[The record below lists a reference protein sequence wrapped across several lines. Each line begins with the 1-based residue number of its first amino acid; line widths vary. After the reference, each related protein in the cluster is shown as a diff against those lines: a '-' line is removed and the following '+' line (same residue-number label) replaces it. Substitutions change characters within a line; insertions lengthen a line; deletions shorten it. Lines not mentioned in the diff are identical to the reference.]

1 MHHRRSGI
9 TATIHPTAIVD
20 PRARV
25 DASAELG
32 PYTIVGAEV
41 EIGAR
46 TRIMANVC
54 LEGPTVIGAD
64 NLFYPY
70 STVGLASQDKKYQG
84 EHTETRIG
92 DRNTIREFVTIHR
105 GTAGG
110 GGVTSIGHD
119 NLLMAYAH
127 VAHDVH
133 IGNHTVIANGVTF
146 AGHVTVEDWATV
158 GAFTG
163 IHQFCRI
170 GQHSMIGGYSVIL
183 QDVLPFSV
191 TSAERVT
198 KAYGENKIGLER
210 RGFTAEQISALHKAF
225 RWLRDKK
232 LNTKQAVEKMQAEL
246 PPDAALEQLLAF
258 IQSSERGFIK

>member
-1 MHHRRSGI
+1 MYHRGTRVTS
-9 TATIHPTAIVD
+9 TIHPTAIID

-25 DASAELG
+25 DPSAELG
-32 PYTIVGAEV
+32 PYTIVGADV

-54 LEGPTVIGAD
+54 LEGPTIIGTD

-70 STVGLASQDKKYQG
+70 STVGLASQDKKYQS
-84 EHTETRIG
+84 ERAETRIG

-110 GGVTSIGHD
+110 GAVTSMGND

-133 IGNHTVIANGVTF
+133 IGSHTVIANGVTF

-163 IHQFCRI
+163 VHQYCRI

-198 KAYGENKIGLER
+198 KAYGENKVGLER
-210 RGFTAEQISALHKAF
+210 RGFTPEQISALHKAF

-232 LNTKQAVEKMQAEL
+232 LNTTQAVDKMRAEL
-246 PPDAALEQLLAF
+246 AADPALDELLAF
-258 IQSSERGFIK
+258 IRTSERGFIK

>member
-1 MHHRRSGI
+1 M
-9 TATIHPTAIVD
+9 D
-20 PRARV
+20 P
-25 DASAELG
+25 SAELG

-41 EIGAR
+41 KIGAR

-54 LEGPTVIGAD
+54 FEGPTVIGAD

-70 STVGLASQDKKYQG
+70 STVGLASQDKKYRG
-84 EHTETRIG
+84 ERTETRIG

-110 GGVTSIGHD
+110 GGVTSLGDD

-163 IHQFCRI
+163 VHQFCRI

-198 KAYGENKIGLER
+198 KAYGANKVGLER
-210 RGFTAEQISALHKAF
+210 RGFTAEQIGALHKAF

-232 LNTKQAVEKMQAEL
+232 LNTTQAVDKMRAEL
-246 PPDAALEQLLAF
+246 ATDAVLDQLLAF
-258 IQSSERGFIK
+258 IQTSERGFIK

>member
-1 MHHRRSGI
+1 MYDRG
-9 TATIHPTAIVD
+9 TGVTPTIHPTAIVD
-20 PRARV
+20 PSARV

-32 PYTIVGAEV
+32 PYTIVGADV

-46 TRIMANVC
+46 TRVMANVC
-54 LEGPTVIGAD
+54 FEGPAVIGAD

-70 STVGLASQDKKYQG
+70 STVGLASQDKKYKG
-84 EHTETRIG
+84 ERTETRIG
-92 DRNTIREFVTIHR
+92 DHNTIREFVTIHR

-110 GGVTSIGHD
+110 GGVTSMGSG

-133 IGNHTVIANGVTF
+133 IGSNTVIASGVTF
-146 AGHVTVEDWATV
+146 AGHVTVEDWATI

-163 IHQFCRI
+163 VHQFCRI
-170 GQHSMIGGYSVIL
+170 GQHAMIGGYSVIL

-191 TSAERVT
+191 TSAERIT

-210 RGFTAEQISALHKAF
+210 RGFTPEQISALHKAF

-232 LNTKQAVEKMQAEL
+232 LNTTQAVEKMRTEL
-246 PPDAALEQLLAF
+246 PADPALEQLLTF
-258 IQSSERGFIK
+258 IQTSERGFIK

>member
-1 MHHRRSGI
+1 M
-9 TATIHPTAIVD
+9 D
-20 PRARV
+20 P
-25 DASAELG
+25 SAELG
-32 PYTIVGAEV
+32 PYTIVGADV

-54 LEGPTVIGAD
+54 LEGPTVIGED

-84 EHTETRIG
+84 ERTETRIG

-110 GGVTSIGHD
+110 GGVTAIGHD

-127 VAHDVH
+127 VAHDVRV
-133 IGNHTVIANGVTF
+133 GNHTVIANGVTF

-163 IHQFCRI
+163 VHQFCRI
-170 GQHSMIGGYSVIL
+170 GQHAMIGGYSVIL

-191 TSAERVT
+191 TSA
-198 KAYGENKIGLER
+198 
-210 RGFTAEQISALHKAF
+210 
-225 RWLRDKK
+225 
-232 LNTKQAVEKMQAEL
+232 
-246 PPDAALEQLLAF
+246 
-258 IQSSERGFIK
+258 